1 MKFTV
6 EKSSFLDALLSVQS
20 VVPSRSALQILSNV
34 MIEAEDGMLII
45 STTSLDVSIRCSVM
59 AKVDEPG
66 KTTLPVKR
74 LVGIVRELSEGA
86 VDVSVDSGDVA
97 TLQSGAAFFKIVGMS
112 VRDFPAIATPEGTV
126 CFTISGSVFRE
137 MLRKTSY
144 AVSEDESRHVITGLL
159 LSFKD
164 GKLTIVA
171 TDGRR
176 LAMVE
181 QELEFPPEIETD
193 MILPSKT
200 VNELSRL
207 LKEDGDLK
215 IFAQKTQAIFQYGG
229 TTLVTKLID
238 GTFPNYRQ
246 VIPSS
251 FDERIEVRREDLLYA
266 IRRVSVI
273 SDDKTVSTN
282 FAFSNGELV
291 ITMQN
296 DGGESREA
304 VPIKYAGKDLAFT
317 FNPEYVMAPLRN
329 IETDLVYIELSGG
342 HGPATFKCD
351 IPFLY
356 VLMPLR
362 VN

>member
-6 EKSSFLDALLSVQS
+6 EKSTFLEALLCVQN
-20 VVPSRSALQILSNV
+20 VVPARSTLQILSNA
-34 MIEAEDGMLII
+34 MFKAEDGMLTI
-45 STTSLDVSIRCSVM
+45 STTSLDVSIRCSIS
-59 AKVDEPG
+59 AKIDEEG
-66 KTTLPVKR
+66 ETTLPIKR

-86 VDVSVDSGDVA
+86 VDISVDSNDTA
-97 TLQSGAAFFKIVGMS
+97 TLQSGAAFFRIVGLS
-112 VRDFPAIATPEGTV
+112 VQDFPEIAKADSSV
-126 CFTISGSVFRE
+126 CFTLPASVFRE

-144 AVSEDESRHVITGLL
+144 AVSEDESRHVLTGLL

-181 QELEFPPEIETD
+181 QEVEFPPEIETD

-200 VNELSRL
+200 VNELTRL
-207 LKEDGDLK
+207 LKDDGDLK
-215 IFAQKTQAIFQYGG
+215 IYNQAGQAIFQYGN
-229 TTLVTKLID
+229 TMLVSKLID

-246 VIPSS
+246 VIPST
-251 FDERIEVRREDLLYA
+251 FDERIEVAREDLLYA

-296 DGGESREA
+296 EGGESRET
-304 VPIKYAGKDLAFT
+304 VPIKYVGKDLAFT

-329 IETDLVYIELSGG
+329 IDTDLIYIELSGG